1 MVEISTENVVLS
13 HINAYSDMNTSP
25 REKIVKVSGSLF
37 NEY

>member
-1 MVEISTENVVLS
+1 MVEILTENIVIS

-25 REKIVKVSGSLF
+25 WEKIVKVSGSLF